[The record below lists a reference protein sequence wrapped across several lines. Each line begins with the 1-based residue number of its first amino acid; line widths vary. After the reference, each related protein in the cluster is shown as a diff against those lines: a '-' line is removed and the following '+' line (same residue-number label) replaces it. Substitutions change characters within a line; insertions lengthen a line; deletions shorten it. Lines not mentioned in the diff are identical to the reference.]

1 MKTIRYFLALNSC
14 AIVFYIAIILD
25 YLKYFIYE
33 RTKEFSLRDRF
44 GKKLGSKKAIATIF
58 VATII
63 SLGYSIIS
71 IFNIGNTQIGSFWEK
86 KDYEE
91 CYYVYM
97 TQNPKETKRYKLKA
111 DIHHSRHIGEDE
123 HYNILALYFPNGGYI
138 TFYETDD
145 EGRLMYGDKLL
156 LNEET
161 CITKQNDEDD
171 TKEEYYITLTNQKA
185 PK

>member
-111 DIHHSRHIGEDE
+111 DIHHIVLNHISLKYPEYLFSSYPVTDSQKPGKVFD
-123 HYNILALYFPNGGYI
+123 PYI
-138 TFYETDD
+138 PF
-145 EGRLMYGDKLL
+145 
-156 LNEET
+156 
-161 CITKQNDEDD
+161 
-171 TKEEYYITLTNQKA
+171 EYQENKA
-185 PK
+185 MV